1 MRYALFAALNRGNS
15 RAVAESRDK
24 LNAQLKEL
32 QSTLE
37 GVDDRTATLQS
48 GNGNFDIPN
57 RSVLELLVRA
67 RYEGLPQNL
76 RPTTLGKSP
85 SFKVCQ
91 LPSIH

>member
-1 MRYALFAALNRGNS
+1 MRYAFRTALNWGNS
-15 RAVAESRDK
+15 QDIAKSRDK
-24 LNAQLKEL
+24 LITQLGKLET
-32 QSTLE
+32 TLE
-37 GVDDRTATLQS
+37 RVDDGTATLQS

-85 SFKVCQ
+85 SFKG
-91 LPSIH
+91 LPAA